1 MLNTKKTRLRGMTL
15 IEVIIAMV
23 IIILVTII
31 AYVGVN
37 TSASL
42 LQHGK
47 DLRDSDGAAI
57 GEIES
62 CINQYNPDK
71 ADTKEYKVDEVI
83 NYKRPIILKYE
94 KEVKQVKIANLS
106 NESIYVNDEEL
117 EIFEEKEGRHNLI
130 NAKDILIPR
139 ILDSIGRTS
148 VAGNNIEGSISN
160 QVIYAYSANETVLP
174 EYMAMIFRSSEIKEK
189 LELSSK
195 RSKVHR
201 MIKRDAIQSM
211 NINLPTI

>member
-71 ADTKEYKVDEVI
+71 ADTKDTVEYKVEVREKSTDNNGNPLVTVI
-83 NYKRPIILKYE
+83 TEYE
-94 KEVKQVKIANLS
+94 QTA
-106 NESIYVNDEEL
+106 
-117 EIFEEKEGRHNLI
+117 
-130 NAKDILIPR
+130 
-139 ILDSIGRTS
+139 
-148 VAGNNIEGSISN
+148 VAGVVTGDVNGVRYNI
-160 QVIYAYSANETVLP
+160 
-174 EYMAMIFRSSEIKEK
+174 YMPCNAGGGE
-189 LELSSK
+189 
-195 RSKVHR
+195 
-201 MIKRDAIQSM
+201 
-211 NINLPTI
+211 

>member
-1 MLNTKKTRLRGMTL
+1 MLNTKKTSLRGMTL

-62 CINQYNPDK
+62 CINQYNPDE
-71 ADTKEYKVDEVI
+71 ADTKDTVEYKVEVREKSTDTNGNPLVTVI
-83 NYKRPIILKYE
+83 TEYE
-94 KEVKQVKIANLS
+94 QTA
-106 NESIYVNDEEL
+106 
-117 EIFEEKEGRHNLI
+117 
-130 NAKDILIPR
+130 
-139 ILDSIGRTS
+139 
-148 VAGNNIEGSISN
+148 VAGVVTGDVNGVRYNI
-160 QVIYAYSANETVLP
+160 
-174 EYMAMIFRSSEIKEK
+174 YMPCNAGGGE
-189 LELSSK
+189 
-195 RSKVHR
+195 
-201 MIKRDAIQSM
+201 
-211 NINLPTI
+211 

>member
-37 TSASL
+37 TSANL

-71 ADTKEYKVDEVI
+71 ADTKDTVEYKVEVREKSTDNNGNPLVTVI
-83 NYKRPIILKYE
+83 TEYE
-94 KEVKQVKIANLS
+94 QTA
-106 NESIYVNDEEL
+106 
-117 EIFEEKEGRHNLI
+117 
-130 NAKDILIPR
+130 
-139 ILDSIGRTS
+139 
-148 VAGNNIEGSISN
+148 VAGVVTGDVNGVRYNI
-160 QVIYAYSANETVLP
+160 
-174 EYMAMIFRSSEIKEK
+174 YMPCNAGGGE
-189 LELSSK
+189 
-195 RSKVHR
+195 
-201 MIKRDAIQSM
+201 
-211 NINLPTI
+211 

>member
-57 GEIES
+57 GEIEF

-71 ADTKEYKVDEVI
+71 ADTKDTVEYKVEVREKSTDTNGNPLVTVI
-83 NYKRPIILKYE
+83 TEYE
-94 KEVKQVKIANLS
+94 QTA
-106 NESIYVNDEEL
+106 
-117 EIFEEKEGRHNLI
+117 
-130 NAKDILIPR
+130 
-139 ILDSIGRTS
+139 
-148 VAGNNIEGSISN
+148 VAGVVTGDVNGVRYNI
-160 QVIYAYSANETVLP
+160 
-174 EYMAMIFRSSEIKEK
+174 YMPCNAGGGE
-189 LELSSK
+189 
-195 RSKVHR
+195 
-201 MIKRDAIQSM
+201 
-211 NINLPTI
+211 

>member
-23 IIILVTII
+23 VIILVMII

-71 ADTKEYKVDEVI
+71 ADTKDTVEYKVEVREKSTDNNGNPLVTVI
-83 NYKRPIILKYE
+83 TEYE
-94 KEVKQVKIANLS
+94 QTA
-106 NESIYVNDEEL
+106 
-117 EIFEEKEGRHNLI
+117 
-130 NAKDILIPR
+130 
-139 ILDSIGRTS
+139 
-148 VAGNNIEGSISN
+148 VAGVVTGDVNGVRYNI
-160 QVIYAYSANETVLP
+160 
-174 EYMAMIFRSSEIKEK
+174 YMPCNAGGGE
-189 LELSSK
+189 
-195 RSKVHR
+195 
-201 MIKRDAIQSM
+201 
-211 NINLPTI
+211 

>member
-62 CINQYNPDK
+62 CINQYNPDE
-71 ADTKEYKVDEVI
+71 ADTKDTIEYKVEVREKSTDNNGNPLVTVI
-83 NYKRPIILKYE
+83 TEYE
-94 KEVKQVKIANLS
+94 QTA
-106 NESIYVNDEEL
+106 
-117 EIFEEKEGRHNLI
+117 
-130 NAKDILIPR
+130 
-139 ILDSIGRTS
+139 
-148 VAGNNIEGSISN
+148 VAGVVTGDVNGVRYNI
-160 QVIYAYSANETVLP
+160 
-174 EYMAMIFRSSEIKEK
+174 YMPCNAGGGE
-189 LELSSK
+189 
-195 RSKVHR
+195 
-201 MIKRDAIQSM
+201 
-211 NINLPTI
+211 

>member
-57 GEIES
+57 GEIVS

-71 ADTKEYKVDEVI
+71 ADTKDGAVRY
-83 NYKRPIILKYE
+83 R
-94 KEVKQVKIANLS
+94 
-106 NESIYVNDEEL
+106 
-117 EIFEEKEGRHNLI
+117 
-130 NAKDILIPR
+130 
-139 ILDSIGRTS
+139 
-148 VAGNNIEGSISN
+148 
-160 QVIYAYSANETVLP
+160 
-174 EYMAMIFRSSEIKEK
+174 
-189 LELSSK
+189 
-195 RSKVHR
+195 
-201 MIKRDAIQSM
+201 
-211 NINLPTI
+211 

>member
-62 CINQYNPDK
+62 CINQYNPDE
-71 ADTKEYKVDEVI
+71 ADTKDTVEYKVEVREKSTDTNGNPLVTVI
-83 NYKRPIILKYE
+83 TEYE
-94 KEVKQVKIANLS
+94 QTA
-106 NESIYVNDEEL
+106 
-117 EIFEEKEGRHNLI
+117 
-130 NAKDILIPR
+130 
-139 ILDSIGRTS
+139 
-148 VAGNNIEGSISN
+148 VAGVVTGDVNGVRYNI
-160 QVIYAYSANETVLP
+160 
-174 EYMAMIFRSSEIKEK
+174 YMPCNAGGGE
-189 LELSSK
+189 
-195 RSKVHR
+195 
-201 MIKRDAIQSM
+201 
-211 NINLPTI
+211 

>member
-47 DLRDSDGAAI
+47 DLRDSDRAAI

-71 ADTKEYKVDEVI
+71 ADTKDTVEYKVEVREKSTDNNGNPLVTVI
-83 NYKRPIILKYE
+83 TEYE
-94 KEVKQVKIANLS
+94 QTA
-106 NESIYVNDEEL
+106 
-117 EIFEEKEGRHNLI
+117 
-130 NAKDILIPR
+130 
-139 ILDSIGRTS
+139 
-148 VAGNNIEGSISN
+148 VAGVVTGDVNGVRYNI
-160 QVIYAYSANETVLP
+160 
-174 EYMAMIFRSSEIKEK
+174 YMPCNAGGGE
-189 LELSSK
+189 
-195 RSKVHR
+195 
-201 MIKRDAIQSM
+201 
-211 NINLPTI
+211 

>member
-62 CINQYNPDK
+62 CINQYNPDE
-71 ADTKEYKVDEVI
+71 ADTKDTVEYKVEVREKSTDNNGNPLVTVI
-83 NYKRPIILKYE
+83 TEYE
-94 KEVKQVKIANLS
+94 QTA
-106 NESIYVNDEEL
+106 
-117 EIFEEKEGRHNLI
+117 
-130 NAKDILIPR
+130 
-139 ILDSIGRTS
+139 
-148 VAGNNIEGSISN
+148 VAGVVTGDVNGVRYNI
-160 QVIYAYSANETVLP
+160 
-174 EYMAMIFRSSEIKEK
+174 YMPCNAGGGE
-189 LELSSK
+189 
-195 RSKVHR
+195 
-201 MIKRDAIQSM
+201 
-211 NINLPTI
+211 